1 MPQSTESDEA
11 RKVNRQRKYPLPTA
25 QGLGRF
31 SEGALTQVEGM
42 LQSWATAEYKTSYK
56 QCKHSIAARFIERNK
71 TKEPN
76 SYPSISSRTRFE
88 EKLKDEIQDIPDE
101 FRLSY
106 ERSGIST
113 LEIIFSMAEALNMDD
128 AELAYVILNSKF

>member
-1 MPQSTESDEA
+1 M
-11 RKVNRQRKYPLPTA
+11 
-25 QGLGRF
+25 
-31 SEGALTQVEGM
+31 
-42 LQSWATAEYKTSYK
+42 QSWATESYKTSYK

-76 SYPSISSRTRFE
+76 SYPSISSRIRFE
-88 EKLKDEIQDIPDE
+88 EKLQKEVRDIPEE

-113 LEIIFSMAEALNMDD
+113 IEIIFSMAEALNMDD
-128 AELAYVILNSKF
+128 AELAYVILIIFAMAEALNMDDAELAYVILNSKF